1 MTVILLA
8 LYIYI
13 SRKGRCQV
21 PIFPRFWK
29 CSVFATSCS
38 ILYVHIPVMVL
49 LEIHTD
55 CQTSSEV
62 AKECPESHED
72 SQGKGRRKNKHSV
85 CVYIYGFPQGER
97 WPRKKR
103 KKTHLFFFRAYPL
116 SQPSYV
122 HSLSLM
128 AGCQR
133 LPKNVQRVMKI
144 PWEKEGK
151 QTQCVYTLGER
162 WPRKGSFFYELPPSP
177 SPSIYSPPI
186 YIDGLAFSLQQ
197 YYCMHL

>member
-1 MTVILLA
+1 MGFN
-8 LYIYI
+8 
-13 SRKGRCQV
+13 SRQVRCQV

-85 CVYIYGFPQGER
+85 CVYIYIIWLPLGGEVAKEKTG
-97 WPRKKR
+97 KKM
-103 KKTHLFFFRAYPL
+103 AYPL
-116 SQPSYV
+116 S
-122 HSLSLM
+122 
-128 AGCQR
+128 
-133 LPKNVQRVMKI
+133 
-144 PWEKEGK
+144 
-151 QTQCVYTLGER
+151 
-162 WPRKGSFFYELPPSP
+162 
-177 SPSIYSPPI
+177 
-186 YIDGLAFSLQQ
+186 
-197 YYCMHL
+197 